1 MIAVTG
7 ATGHLG
13 RLAILALLEQGVV
26 AKDLVAIARTPSK
39 AAALAAKGVVVR
51 EGDYSKPAT
60 LEAALVGVEKLLLVS
75 SSEVGHRATQHAVV
89 IAAAKKAGVKLVA
102 YTSILH
108 GDRSPLALAGEHLAT
123 EQALK
128 ASGVPYVLLRNGWY
142 HENYTGNL
150 AGALA
155 HGFAGSAG
163 EGRIAG
169 AARAD
174 FAAAAATVLTTPG
187 HEGRA
192 YELGGAAFTMAEYV
206 AEVAK
211 QTGKALSY
219 ANLPPDAFRGILVG
233 AGLPA
238 PLADVY
244 VDADVQIAKGAL
256 DDSSGDLARL
266 VGRPLVPLSA
276 SVAVALA
283 ALKA

>member
-13 RLAILALLEQGVV
+13 RLAILALLEKGVP
-26 AKDLVAIARTPSK
+26 AKELVAIVRTPSK
-39 AAALAAKGVVVR
+39 AADLAAKGVVVR
-51 EGDYSKPAT
+51 EGDYTKAAT
-60 LEAALVGVEKLLLVS
+60 LEAALAGVEKLLLVS
-75 SSEVGHRATQHAVV
+75 SSEIGQRAPQHAAA
-89 IAAAKKAGVKLVA
+89 IAAAKQAGVKLLA

-108 GDRSPLALAGEHLAT
+108 GERSPLALAGEHVAT
-123 EQALK
+123 EQALR
-128 ASGVPYVLLRNGWY
+128 ASGVPFVLLRNGWY
-142 HENYTGNL
+142 HENYTANL

-187 HEGRA
+187 HEGKA
-192 YELGGAAFTMAEYV
+192 YELGGAAFTMPQYV

-219 ANLPPDAFRGILVG
+219 TNLPPDVFRGILLG

-238 PLADVY
+238 PLADIF
-244 VDADVQIAKGAL
+244 VDADVQIARGAL

-276 SVAVALA
+276 SVATALA

>member
-13 RLAILALLEQGVV
+13 RLTVLALLERGVP

-39 AAALAAKGVVVR
+39 AADLAAKGVAVR
-51 EGDYSKPAT
+51 EGDYSNPAT

-75 SSEVGHRATQHAVV
+75 SNAIGQRATQHAVV
-89 IAAAKKAGVKLVA
+89 IAAAKKAGVKLLA

-108 GDRSPLALAGEHLAT
+108 GDRSPLALAGEHIAT

-128 ASGVPYVLLRNGWY
+128 DSEVPYVLLRNGWY
-142 HENYTGNL
+142 HENYTANL

-187 HEGRA
+187 HEGKA

-219 ANLPPDAFRGILVG
+219 ADLPPDAFRGILVG
-233 AGLPA
+233 AGMPA
-238 PLADVY
+238 PVADIF

-266 VGRPLVPLSA
+266 VGRLLVPLSA
-276 SVAVALA
+276 SVATALA
-283 ALKA
+283 ALKT

>member
-1 MIAVTG
+1 MFAVTG

-13 RLAILALLEQGVV
+13 RLAVLALLERGIP

-39 AAALAAKGVVVR
+39 AADLAAKGVVVR

-60 LEAALVGVEKLLLVS
+60 VEAALVGVEKLLLVS
-75 SSEVGHRATQHAVV
+75 SSEIGRRATQHAVV
-89 IAAAKKAGVKLVA
+89 IEAAKKAAVKLLA

-108 GDRSPLALAGEHLAT
+108 GERSPLALAREHIAT

-142 HENYTGNL
+142 HENYTANL
-150 AGALA
+150 AGSLA

-163 EGRIAG
+163 DGRIAG

-174 FAAAAATVLTTPG
+174 FAAAAATVLATPG
-187 HEGRA
+187 HEGKA
-192 YELGGAAFTMAEYV
+192 YDLGGEPFTMAEFV

-219 ANLPPDAFRGILVG
+219 TNLPPDAFRGILVG

-238 PLADVY
+238 PVADIL

-256 DDSSGDLARL
+256 DDSSGHLARL

-276 SVAVALA
+276 SVATALA
-283 ALKA
+283 ALEA

>member
-13 RLAILALLEQGVV
+13 RLAVLALLEQGVP

-39 AAALAAKGVVVR
+39 AADLAAKGVVVR

-60 LEAALVGVEKLLLVS
+60 IEAALVGVEKLLLVS
-75 SSEVGHRATQHAVV
+75 SSELGQRATQHAVV
-89 IAAAKKAGVKLVA
+89 IAAAKKAGVKLLA

-108 GDRSPLALAGEHLAT
+108 GERSPLALAGEHLAT

-128 ASGVPYVLLRNGWY
+128 ATGVPYVLLRNGWY
-142 HENYTGNL
+142 HENYTANL
-150 AGALA
+150 AGSLA

-187 HEGRA
+187 HEGKA
-192 YELGGAAFTMAEYV
+192 YDLGGAPFTMAEYV

-219 ANLPPDAFRGILVG
+219 TNLPPDAFRRILVG

-238 PLADVY
+238 PVADIL

-276 SVAVALA
+276 SVATALE